1 MLTIVPVFTFV
12 ITPVVP
18 GEATVPF
25 HLPSFECS
33 RILAIFHLELPVAIE
48 KVVLEESIVFDAV
61 RKCIVS
67 FTMLFSVQ
75 KLTSVNRAI
84 FPDLLALSV
93 RQITQPFASV
103 GVFLGFVYD
112 GASSFG
118 NVVSD
123 LPFVVTAS
131 AENEP
136 ALSVSKPVG
145 KGPYIVASIFKE

>member
-1 MLTIVPVFTFV
+1 M
-12 ITPVVP
+12 
-18 GEATVPF
+18 
-25 HLPSFECS
+25 
-33 RILAIFHLELPVAIE
+33 AIE

-61 RKCIVS
+61 RKCIVT

-103 GVFLGFVYD
+103 GVLLGFVYE
-112 GASSFG
+112 GASSLG

-136 ALSVSKPVG
+136 ALSVGKPVG
-145 KGPYIVASIFKE
+145 KGPYIVASIFKEQLTVTMRLFVFPGASVSDSRGFDQVRRPCFSLH